1 MCHLGSAILFPAH
14 THGALDTVARTA
26 LNGVPCPWASPVTQL
41 CSCWPSCLW
50 SASFGLSCGLC
61 FLPLFSVCFL
71 MPFPAATPW
80 RPPHP
85 GVRPPTP
92 QASQASSTWPLLFSP
107 LASPVYPLC
116 FLPFCCSLQPQSP
129 LPVTSCFLLLGTLGK
144 WRIRTRTPKII
155 GKSLH
160 PPGEG
165 AAPAQCPGQVQ
176 ASGWLCLSRPW
187 VMSE

>member
-14 THGALDTVARTA
+14 THGALDTVASTA
-26 LNGVPCPWASPVTQL
+26 LDGVPCPWASPVTQL

-50 SASFGLSCGLC
+50 SASFGFSRGLC

-71 MPFPAATPW
+71 MPFPVATRW

-92 QASQASSTWPLLFSP
+92 RAPRASSTWPLLFSP

-129 LPVTSCFLLLGTLGK
+129 LPVTYCFLVLGTLGK
-144 WRIRTRTPKII
+144 WRILTRMPKII
-155 GKSLH
+155 GKSL
-160 PPGEG
+160 PRPGEG
-165 AAPAQCPGQVQ
+165 AVPAQCPWPSPGFRLALPFQ
-176 ASGWLCLSRPW
+176 AMGD
-187 VMSE
+187 V